1 MQKISFYNAISN
13 NNQYND
19 EFDKFLQESIKKYP
33 YFKLAYLHL
42 LKQKYLSNND
52 SFDDFLKLSAVYSN
66 NRAALYD
73 FIFEDSKVN
82 KKEEEKTVKKQNAKE
97 PKEVESKETKK
108 TAEQLRKEIDDRL
121 KEIKKQQNKEQTSK
135 ISESKPQNKKNE
147 TNNQKA
153 NNKKQPTKEEIIETF
168 IKSNPKINKPEAQD
182 YSETEEQA
190 KKSLNDNLNFV
201 SETLAEIYANQS
213 NKIKAKEI
221 YEQLMLK
228 FPEKKL
234 YFAGQIKK
242 LGLNN

>member
-13 NNQYND
+13 NNQYNE
-19 EFDKFLQESIKKYP
+19 EFDKFLQYSIKKYP

-66 NRAALYD
+66 DRAALYD
-73 FIFEDSKVN
+73 FIFEDTKVI
-82 KKEEEKTVKKQNAKE
+82 KKENVKESKDVEKKE
-97 PKEVESKETKK
+97 PKK

-121 KEIKKQQNKEQTSK
+121 KEIKKQQNKEQQTN
-135 ISESKPQNKKNE
+135 ISEDEQ
-147 TNNQKA
+147 QKE
-153 NNKKQPTKEEIIETF
+153 KKQANIQQASKKQQTSKEEIIETF

-201 SETLAEIYANQS
+201 SETLAEIYANQG

-221 YEQLMLK
+221 YGQLMLK